1 LWINPLK
8 QVAKVKKRPV
18 AWMLDSNDSRY
29 RIEVKTAAKW
39 ISLRIAR
46 LRRHWQADGILPR

>member
-8 QVAKVKKRPV
+8 QVAKVKERPV

-29 RIEVKTAAKW
+29 RIEVKTAPKW

-46 LRRHWQADGILPR
+46 LRRH